1 MLAGNRSSQLRQSA
15 IAALLVL
22 AFDLLF
28 FLVTE
33 LPATVPIALALAVTD
48 SGESCCPD

>member
-1 MLAGNRSSQLRQSA
+1 MIVRFRLRTAG

-33 LPATVPIALALAVTD
+33 LPATVPIALALAVTEI
-48 SGESCCPD
+48 SKSRRCPD